1 MLGPLR
7 LRDILHVE
15 PLLVTQGH
23 EVPVPQLL
31 TNLLL
36 KCHKEKFIKGQ
47 CTIKEMEIVKP
58 YLGRIN
64 CLLILGVSWC
74 DSSTNVLGTSP
85 LIH

>member
-23 EVPVPQLL
+23 EVPVAQLL

-36 KCHKEKFIKGQ
+36 QCHKEKFTEG
-47 CTIKEMEIVKP
+47 TV
-58 YLGRIN
+58 
-64 CLLILGVSWC
+64 
-74 DSSTNVLGTSP
+74 DSNRNNDN
-85 LIH
+85 